1 MKKYLGIAERLK
13 HMRHYNPARAAEPSS
28 RHKAGLSASQGKMGG
43 RTFGVQPLRFRGRV
57 ARGGVGWPGP
67 EVLLS
72 LLRLATLHYTK
83 VTTFQEPD
91 AF

>member
-43 RTFGVQPLRFRGRV
+43 RTFGVQPLR
-57 ARGGVGWPGP
+57 
-67 EVLLS
+67 
-72 LLRLATLHYTK
+72 
-83 VTTFQEPD
+83 
-91 AF
+91 